1 MGFDD
6 NGFNNMNEDQV
17 PGNQAFF
24 DDMPDPRLDDENIV
38 DVYGPMQFDDMTD
51 HRLDDENV
59 EYVYGPVQFEDDED
73 EYYQNAIDDIDKV
86 DKDWDFECRK
96 QLRSISTRDCQEW
109 QENVNNYLQKANQIL
124 RIHDVEYWL
133 DRSDIMVDDAKDLER
148 YLKFKLKTNEDNSSQ
163 VRSRV
168 TIEYERD
175 YKTGEVVYVYSKQN
189 NRVDLRVQSNHFISN
204 VPYDKIYSRNG
215 IKLIL
220 KRGDGIYDQHFTWLR
235 VANLDI
241 QPADMAS
248 LILAIQEQYVTS
260 YFWRQL
266 DTSNTTKIIANTIE
280 KSSLDKNRIEYAR
293 ITVKV
298 NSLNGES
305 DIHYLLQG
313 ISKFYDMFE

>member
-6 NGFNNMNEDQV
+6 NDFNNMDENQV
-17 PGNQAFF
+17 PRNQTFF
-24 DDMPDPRLDDENIV
+24 NDMTDPRLEDETIIDV
-38 DVYGPMQFDDMTD
+38 YGPMDFEDEDMVYVYGPMQFED
-51 HRLDDENV
+51 DDE
-59 EYVYGPVQFEDDED
+59 
-73 EYYQNAIDDIDKV
+73 YQDAMDDIDKV
-86 DKDWDFECRK
+86 DKGWDFECRK

-109 QENVNNYLQKANQIL
+109 QENVNKYLQKANQIF
-124 RIHDVEYWL
+124 RIHDIEYWL
-133 DRSDIMVDDAKDLER
+133 DRSDILVDDAKDLER
-148 YLKFKLKTNEDNSSQ
+148 YLKFKLKTNEDNSNQ

-175 YKTGEVVYVYSKQN
+175 YKTGEIVYVYSKQN
-189 NRVDLRVQSNHFISN
+189 NRVDLRVQNNHFIGD

-220 KRGDGIYDQHFTWLR
+220 KRGDGIRSQHLTWLR
-235 VANLDI
+235 LANLCI

-248 LILAIQEQYVTS
+248 LILAIQEQYVTD

-305 DIHYLLQG
+305 DISYLLQG
-313 ISKFYDMFE
+313 ISKFYDMIE